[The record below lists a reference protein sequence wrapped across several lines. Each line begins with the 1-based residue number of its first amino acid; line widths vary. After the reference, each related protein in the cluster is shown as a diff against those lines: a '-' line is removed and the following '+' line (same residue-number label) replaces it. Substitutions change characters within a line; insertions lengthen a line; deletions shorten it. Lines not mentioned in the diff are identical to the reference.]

1 MSRFIHN
8 ITVILDSFPQS
19 YYNTKYHPQPSNLM
33 TVSNYYG
40 QKSKYR
46 ITLELDVLDD
56 FNPRQI
62 DWRKVLRIEEN
73 ENLDCYIEEI
83 DCPLDYYN
91 WSE

>member
-1 MSRFIHN
+1 
-8 ITVILDSFPQS
+8 
-19 YYNTKYHPQPSNLM
+19 M

-62 DWRKVLRIEEN
+62 DWRKVLQIEDN
-73 ENLDCYIEEI
+73 EDLDCYIEEI
-83 DCPLDYYN
+83 DCPLNYYN
-91 WSE
+91 

>member
-1 MSRFIHN
+1 
-8 ITVILDSFPQS
+8 
-19 YYNTKYHPQPSNLM
+19 M

-56 FNPRQI
+56 FNPREI
-62 DWRKVLRIEEN
+62 DWRKVLKMEEN
-73 ENLDCYIEEI
+73 EDCKCYIEDV

-91 WSE
+91 